1 MKRIWILVFTLLLP
15 APVAAE
21 EACVKDHKCVPLDQ
35 FKCEDTRNYL
45 LERLCY
51 AEARRY
57 LLVKMRGSYSH
68 YCEVGPELAAELF
81 AEPSLTDYYNV
92 TSYEGTFASSAKL
105 GSAFNCRNH
114 PIPQF

>member
-1 MKRIWILVFTLLLP
+1 MKPVWTLVFALLLS

-35 FKCEDTRNYL
+35 FKCVDIRNFL

-57 LLVKMRGSYSH
+57 LLVKMKGSYYH
-68 YCEVGPELAAELF
+68 YCEVGPEFAAELF
-81 AEPSLTDYYNV
+81 AKPSLTHYYNV
-92 TSYEGTFASSAKL
+92 TSYDGSFNRSAKL
-105 GSAFNCRNH
+105 GSAFDCRNH